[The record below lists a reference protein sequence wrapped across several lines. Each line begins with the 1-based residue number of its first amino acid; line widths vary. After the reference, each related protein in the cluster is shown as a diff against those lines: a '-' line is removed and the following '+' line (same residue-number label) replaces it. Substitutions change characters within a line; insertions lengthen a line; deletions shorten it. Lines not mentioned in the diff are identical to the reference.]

1 MKIVGVKHMMG
12 EFEDKVKHSKIPF
25 DNYYLYGTDDD
36 TNNDNVQYYGTCP
49 NCIKVKASVLH
60 QVVAADK
67 IEKLIGRSV
76 ECFYDSYKNVALVN
90 VK

>member
-1 MKIVGVKHMMG
+1 MKIVGVKHMTG
-12 EFEDKVKHSKIPF
+12 EYDNRPF
-25 DNYYLYGTDDD
+25 DNYYLYGIDEN
-36 TNNDNVQYYGTCP
+36 TNDKIQIYGTCP

>member
-1 MKIVGVKHMMG
+1 MKIVGVKHMTG
-12 EFEDKVKHSKIPF
+12 EFDGKSF
-25 DNYYLYGTDDD
+25 DNYYLYGTDDN
-36 TNNDNVQYYGTCP
+36 TNDKIQIYGICP
-49 NCIKVKASVLH
+49 NCIKVKASILH

-76 ECFYDSYKNVALVN
+76 ECYYDSYKNVALVN

>member
-1 MKIVGVKHMMG
+1 MKIVGVKHMVG
-12 EFEDKVKHSKIPF
+12 EYDDKDTKKKYQF
-25 DNYYLYGTDDD
+25 DNYYLYGTDEN
-36 TNNDNVQYYGTCP
+36 TNDNVQIYGTCP